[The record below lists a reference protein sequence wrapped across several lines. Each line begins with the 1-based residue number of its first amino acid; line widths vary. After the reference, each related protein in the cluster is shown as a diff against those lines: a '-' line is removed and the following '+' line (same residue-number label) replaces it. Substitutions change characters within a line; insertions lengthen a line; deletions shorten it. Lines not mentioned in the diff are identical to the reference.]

1 MKKPLL
7 VIVSG
12 PPAAGKTAL
21 GRRVAQALRLP
32 FINKDGIKESLF
44 DTLGWRDR
52 DWSKQLGRAS
62 SELLWHFVEAQLAA
76 GASLVIESNFD
87 ARFATPR
94 LRALRERFVFE
105 PVQIQCIAAGAVL
118 WQRFQARVA
127 SGERHPGH
135 ADQLNGEEF
144 RSMLLNPKL
153 DLLDIGGLTI
163 EVDTTHFEQ
172 LDYDGLIAAIQMYG

>member
-21 GRRVAQALRLP
+21 GRRVARALRLP

-52 DWSKQLGRAS
+52 AWSKQLGQAS

-87 ARFATPR
+87 SRFATPR
-94 LRALRERFVFE
+94 LRALRERFAFE

-118 WQRFQARVA
+118 WQRFQARAA

-135 ADQLNGEEF
+135 VDQLNGAEL
-144 RSMLLNPKL
+144 RARLLNPKL
-153 DLLDIGGLTI
+153 DLLDIGGVVI
-163 EVDTTHFEQ
+163 EVDTTNFEQ
-172 LDYDGLIAAIQMYG
+172 LDYDRLIAAIRKI